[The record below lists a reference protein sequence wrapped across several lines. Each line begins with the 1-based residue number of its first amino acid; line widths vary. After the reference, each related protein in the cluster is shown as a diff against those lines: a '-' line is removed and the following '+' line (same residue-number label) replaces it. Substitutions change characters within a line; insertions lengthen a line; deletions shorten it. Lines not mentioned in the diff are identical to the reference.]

1 MENAAPEVLAQAR
14 AQAVPQLPLTWLHT
28 LEVGNALRV
37 LTGRKL
43 LTAEEARGLLEQ
55 FEDDRQAQ
63 RLADAALDWPKIFHE
78 SVQLSRHHAARLLCC
93 SLDILHVA
101 AAVELGCKRF
111 VSADERQ
118 LALAEAIDAWKSPDR
133 AAAAR
138 EACRQR
144 ASEFSMERN
153 ARETLRILKSTARP

>member
-1 MENAAPEVLAQAR
+1 MMKVYFDSSALVKIYISEAHSERAR
-14 AQAVPQLPLTWLHT
+14 REAQAVPQLPLTWLHT

-63 RLADAALDWPKIFHE
+63 RLADAALDWPKVFHE
-78 SVQLSRHHAARLLCC
+78 SVQLSRRHAARLLCR
-93 SLDILHVA
+93 SLDVLHVA

-118 LALAEAIDAWKSPDR
+118 LALSEAIG
-133 AAAAR
+133 
-138 EACRQR
+138 
-144 ASEFSMERN
+144 
-153 ARETLRILKSTARP
+153 LKAVDIRHGS

>member
-1 MENAAPEVLAQAR
+1 MMKVYFDSSALVKIYVSEAHSESAR
-14 AQAVPQLPLTWLHT
+14 REAQAVPQLPLTWLHT

-43 LTAEEARGLLEQ
+43 LTAEEARGLLDQ

-63 RLADAALDWPKIFHE
+63 RLADAALDWPKVFHE
-78 SVQLSRHHAARLLCC
+78 SVQLSRRHAARLLCR

-118 LALAEAIDAWKSPDR
+118 LALAEAIG
-133 AAAAR
+133 
-138 EACRQR
+138 
-144 ASEFSMERN
+144 
-153 ARETLRILKSTARP
+153 LKAVDIRKVT

>member
-1 MENAAPEVLAQAR
+1 MMKVYFDSSALVKIYVSEAYSERAR
-14 AQAVPQLPLTWLHT
+14 REAQAVPQLPLTWLHT

-43 LTAEEARGLLEQ
+43 LTADEARGLLEQ

-63 RLADAALDWPKIFHE
+63 RLADAALDWPKVFHE
-78 SVQLSRHHAARLLCC
+78 SVQLSRRHAARLLSR

-118 LALAEAIDAWKSPDR
+118 LALAEAIG
-133 AAAAR
+133 
-138 EACRQR
+138 
-144 ASEFSMERN
+144 
-153 ARETLRILKSTARP
+153 LKAVDIRHGT